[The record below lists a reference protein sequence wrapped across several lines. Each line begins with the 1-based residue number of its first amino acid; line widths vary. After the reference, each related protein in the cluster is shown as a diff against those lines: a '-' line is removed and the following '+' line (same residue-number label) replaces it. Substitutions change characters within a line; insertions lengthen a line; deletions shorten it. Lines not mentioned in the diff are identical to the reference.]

1 MAVRLDAGLGDGA
14 GGQLGLAL
22 LPQVRRQVAGGARR
36 RAGDHARRQPGIRS
50 QRPPRA
56 PLLQGMTNI

>member
-14 GGQLGLAL
+14 GGQLGVAL

-36 RAGDHARRQPGIRS
+36 RAGDHARSQPRVRR
-50 QRPPRA
+50 QRPPSA
-56 PLLQGMTNI
+56 PLLQGMTHI